1 MKKGKLFNMCCCL
14 IVPSGLCAVVVC
26 GVHGWAGLGTPAEDV
41 QLAEDCGNLLLQH
54 EPHQAAVVSNL
65 AGHRRPLQ
73 QGQWT
78 ICHICHMCHTEVDQ
92 SLSLKMLHMKNLT
105 KAEVWATVSC
115 VLVRGGVGGSGGITL
130 CSYCGAPCRFVHL
143 VLSCIAPLRTQIYYR
158 YRDIRA
164 LFNYVYTDFVFAIAG
179 QTLSCILM
187 YTSGA
192 CFGPKNLHTSSSTHT
207 LKKKV
212 DHQIIAVKLYS
223 FYSFWCTMQRHW
235 KYRCIVFLLIP
246 KVQRSRNGVMPF

>member
-1 MKKGKLFNMCCCL
+1 M
-14 IVPSGLCAVVVC
+14 
-26 GVHGWAGLGTPAEDV
+26 
-41 QLAEDCGNLLLQH
+41 
-54 EPHQAAVVSNL
+54 
-65 AGHRRPLQ
+65 
-73 QGQWT
+73 
-78 ICHICHMCHTEVDQ
+78 
-92 SLSLKMLHMKNLT
+92 
-105 KAEVWATVSC
+105 
-115 VLVRGGVGGSGGITL
+115 GGSGGITL

-207 LKKKV
+207 LKKKL
-212 DHQIIAVKLYS
+212 DHQIIALKLS
-223 FYSFWCTMQRHW
+223 FTE
-235 KYRCIVFLLIP
+235 LLMYHAASLKIQMYCLFINPKSTKIP
-246 KVQRSRNGVMPF
+246 KWSNAILDLSL